1 MPYSGNPTVKQFKTD
16 MLNVTEQLKG
26 DLEQTYLRQA
36 DELMEN
42 MRGAVPV
49 LSGALKASIRK
60 VNMTQ
65 RSAGEKKVSIL
76 VIAGGPL
83 TTRRYGGR
91 ASYQREVAIGSG
103 DTAGIARGGSAGVS
117 YDYAV
122 ATEFGT
128 QKEKAE
134 PFFYSSSRLYEQAG
148 RDSARE
154 TVDQAIAA
162 NNEVRALRAQNY
174 SNEAYLVTAHETKVT
189 VSAGGRGGATVI
201 RK

>member
-26 DLEQTYLRQA
+26 DLEQTYLREA

-49 LSGALKASIRK
+49 LSGELKASIRK

-76 VIAGGPL
+76 VLAGGPM
-83 TTRRYGGR
+83 TTKH
-91 ASYQREVAIGSG
+91 EK
-103 DTAGIARGGSAGVS
+103 RGS

-134 PFFYSSSRLYEQAG
+134 PFFYSSARLYEQAG